1 MGLRFGRFFVF
12 FQLPQQLRTCTP
24 GRTASASESRIQMN
38 SATFR
43 SLFVAIFSGRLAID
57 SFIVLNIRGRL
68 GTRCVRSFVA
78 LPEPL
83 SIFAPPH
90 RLLLRSVNPLTPMSD
105 QDRISPYQINT
116 ISYGHVMRIKK
127 NISLGIIN

>member
-12 FQLPQQLRTCTP
+12 WFGLVA
-24 GRTASASESRIQMN
+24 TASASESRIQMN

-57 SFIVLNIRGRL
+57 SFIVLKKRGRL

-78 LPEPL
+78 LPEPP

-116 ISYGHVMRIKK
+116 IAYGHVMRIKK
-127 NISLGIIN
+127 NISLGIVN